1 MFTDHLGLY
10 FKEKKKVL
18 KRRCIARTSKGELVP
33 GLRRCEEKLFQR
45 KDQAKEDVFYLKNEG
60 SCIIIV
66 LLLFVCFDFFSKL
79 LTFHFKVL
87 GFVCLFVFSWLQ
99 LLLHC
104 KRQNCRF
111 WLYLGKRIMVIY
123 CQGWKTCSFLFSA
136 LLEIRAN
143 MCVYQS
149 LRFIWR

>member
-45 KDQAKEDVFYLKNEG
+45 KDQAKEDVFYLQNEG

-87 GFVCLFVFSWLQ
+87 GFVCLFFPDYNSYYTVRDRIVGSDYTWERESW
-99 LLLHC
+99 
-104 KRQNCRF
+104 
-111 WLYLGKRIMVIY
+111 
-123 CQGWKTCSFLFSA
+123 
-136 LLEIRAN
+136 
-143 MCVYQS
+143 
-149 LRFIWR
+149 